1 MDIKRYVIVQA
12 VKTVENELIPIWD
25 ERLVFDKTEMYFVKE
40 YESLSDA
47 CRDTGFLVSK
57 ISLVC
62 NNKRQKA
69 YGFKWKFKK

>member
-1 MDIKRYVIVQA
+1 MIIGISGK
-12 VKTVENELIPIWD
+12 KN
-25 ERLVFDKTEMYFVKE
+25 
-40 YESLSDA
+40 S
-47 CRDTGFLVSK
+47 GK

>member
-1 MDIKRYVIVQA
+1 MGKWAVVQL
-12 VKTVENELIPIWD
+12 TLDGN
-25 ERLVFDKTEMYFVKE
+25 FVKE

-47 CRDTGFLVSK
+47 YRNTGFLVSK

-69 YGFKWKFKK
+69 YGFKWEFKK

>member
-1 MDIKRYVIVQA
+1 MQIIK
-12 VKTVENELIPIWD
+12 NLIS
-25 ERLVFDKTEMYFVKE
+25 RLT
-40 YESLSDA
+40 YESLSDSY
-47 CRDTGFLVSK
+47 RDTGFLVSK